1 MAAID
6 RTRAREAFRAYVEPY
21 DITRQRVQLKADHT
35 YHVARIA
42 CRIAS
47 EEGFPPE
54 EVDLAWLCGLLHDI
68 GRFEQLRRWDTFDD
82 TRSASHAEL
91 GVDVLFENGA
101 HLGDSALARAPELP
115 SARDEEGAFLAH
127 IQGKGSIRCFLDD
140 DAEDARIRAAVAH
153 HSGFRLPTSLD
164 DRTRALCHIVRDA
177 DKIDILR
184 TVCASPV
191 ETVLGISETEL
202 MHSPVSPEAMEAFY
216 HHRTLRRDERTYP
229 ADYLVGLASFAFE
242 LVYPASM
249 RIAVEQGHIY
259 EPFEKPFGIA
269 RPFDFMAARDDLRRL
284 DLHLHAW
291 IDQQVSQKP

>member
-21 DITRQRVQLKADHT
+21 DLTKQRVQLKADHT
-35 YHVARIA
+35 YHVAGIAERIA
-42 CRIAS
+42 R
-47 EEGFPPE
+47 EEGLPAD

-82 TRSASHAEL
+82 TTSASHADL
-91 GVDVLFENGA
+91 GVDVLFEGGA
-101 HLGDSALARAPELP
+101 HLGDPALARAPELA
-115 SARDEEGAFLAH
+115 SARGDDGVFLAH
-127 IQGKGSIRCFLDD
+127 IQGRGAIRCFLDD
-140 DAEDARIRAAVAH
+140 PSADDRIRAAVAY
-153 HSGFRLPTSLD
+153 HSGFRLPTSLED
-164 DRTRALCHIVRDA
+164 EGTRALCHIVRDA

-191 ETVLGISETEL
+191 ETVLGINEAEL

-249 RIAVEQGHIY
+249 RIAVEQGNLY

-284 DLHLHAW
+284 DLHLRAW
-291 IDQQVSQKP
+291 VDERMGAA